1 MRRVAKPALAVLI
14 CLVLLSACGGLT
26 RTAPDGDLADRLRSL
41 EEAQQHGE
49 FGSIRGYLYLMQ
61 PALPLP
67 LTDWPVILIPLTPT
81 LEQAVIQAHAAF
93 IRNGR
98 TPLTAEA
105 LDRVRQPIITAIDHL
120 EASGRKALIR
130 RVQTETGDEPRF
142 TFPDVPPGRWLL
154 LTELRSKISVLLWAV
169 PVTVTK
175 GAQTRQSLNDK
186 EIWLEGL
193 TAAE

>member
-1 MRRVAKPALAVLI
+1 MRRWVKGGVVALT
-14 CLVLLSACGGLT
+14 LLSACGGLT
-26 RTAPDGDLADRLRSL
+26 RTVSDDDLADLLRSL
-41 EEAQQHGE
+41 EEARQHGE
-49 FGSIRGYLYLMQ
+49 VGSIGGYLYLMQ
-61 PALPLP
+61 PALPIP
-67 LTDWPVILIPLTPT
+67 LRDWPVILIPLTPT

-98 TPLTAEA
+98 TPLTADA
-105 LDRVRQPIITAIDHL
+105 LGRVRQPIITTIDHL

-130 RVQTETGDEPRF
+130 TAQTETGVEPQF

-154 LTELRSKISVLLWAV
+154 LAELRSKISVVLWAV

-175 GAQTRQSLNDK
+175 GAQTWQSLNDK
-186 EIWLEGL
+186 GIWLEGL